1 MSDQN
6 ENIQKFSFSNFFKEN
21 KLKTISVLILI
32 ILIIFITIGF
42 KEFKKRENHKVSIE
56 FNKAKILIEKNKKK
70 RLQKFLKPLSTKNKF
85 YSPSSLNL
93 IIENNLIDDKKL
105 ILSYYDEIISNNNLD
120 KEIKNLFIFK
130 KVTFLGDT
138 IEENELL
145 KNLNP
150 IIKSNSVW
158 KNTVSDYIIKY
169 YYSNNEYNKAKEFQ
183 NP

>member
-70 RLQKFLKPLSTKNKF
+70 RLQKFLKPLSTKKIN
-85 YSPSSLNL
+85 
-93 IIENNLIDDKKL
+93 
-105 ILSYYDEIISNNNLD
+105 
-120 KEIKNLFIFK
+120 FIH
-130 KVTFLGDT
+130 L
-138 IEENELL
+138 
-145 KNLNP
+145 P
-150 IIKSNSVW
+150 H
-158 KNTVSDYIIKY
+158 
-169 YYSNNEYNKAKEFQ
+169 
-183 NP
+183 